1 MSAFI
6 SFCCWF
12 VSFPLTFGLDCL
24 RCVGFTPFLSSV
36 SLELSAENSI
46 KKLKKIDN
54 IEFFIHFQKC
64 QEF

>member
-1 MSAFI
+1 M

-12 VSFPLTFGLDCL
+12 VSFPLTFGRDCL
-24 RCVGFTPFLSSV
+24 RCVGFTLSACSV
-36 SLELSAENSI
+36 SLELRAENSI

-54 IEFFIHFQKC
+54 SKFFIHFQKC